1 MSIVGSRS
9 AAAGC
14 SRGIWKSTLDAYTS
28 FMAAGRIAG
37 IAENLYLEDADYL
50 YLVWCCLLGVSEIH
64 LKFAYLT

>member
-1 MSIVGSRS
+1 
-9 AAAGC
+9 
-14 SRGIWKSTLDAYTS
+14 
-28 FMAAGRIAG
+28 MAAGRIAG